1 LFYKN
6 NIVFYQINIVLK
18 KKLMRKKLC
27 WVFHF
32 ESGLGQPVNILTAQ
46 PSFMTILVLG
56 FSAFFLYILH
66 LFLNNYCAAC
76 LEVLK
81 KKLLAAWKKFL
92 AAGMNLGGCYQ
103 GSDE

>member
-1 LFYKN
+1 
-6 NIVFYQINIVLK
+6 
-18 KKLMRKKLC
+18 
-27 WVFHF
+27 
-32 ESGLGQPVNILTAQ
+32 
-46 PSFMTILVLG
+46 VLG
-56 FSAFFLYILH
+56 FSFRVGSRPTGQDIDCSTKFHDYT
-66 LFLNNYCAAC
+66 C

>member
-1 LFYKN
+1 
-6 NIVFYQINIVLK
+6 
-18 KKLMRKKLC
+18 
-27 WVFHF
+27 
-32 ESGLGQPVNILTAQ
+32 
-46 PSFMTILVLG
+46 
-56 FSAFFLYILH
+56 LH
-66 LFLNNYCAAC
+66 LFLNNYCAAS

>member
-1 LFYKN
+1 
-6 NIVFYQINIVLK
+6 
-18 KKLMRKKLC
+18 
-27 WVFHF
+27 
-32 ESGLGQPVNILTAQ
+32 
-46 PSFMTILVLG
+46 VLG
-56 FSAFFLYILH
+56 FSFRVGYRPTGQDIDCSTKFHDYTCVGFFSFFFLYILH